1 MAKKFLQI
9 FLLITLFAQR
19 IFAAEISPKEFDDSS
34 LAFIANGF
42 VNFSAA
48 NRNQNSY
55 FQNKNLPDDTSPN
68 HFRRDQSIGNDSQ
81 IYLKTGF
88 ITSNETIYGA
98 VAKLEYN
105 INSDIKKTEKLNLD
119 SAYIFQESKI
129 GKIEFGNNKAVNQK
143 MKVGPARF
151 ARGAGGIN
159 GKYLENINLA
169 NFASSNNSSSPIC
182 SGAACA
188 NIKSPQFI
196 LLAQSPIGHGGYA
209 QGNISQNGKNQFNRS
224 RFRALKDDSFEG
236 MEDATKIS
244 YYTPRLSGLQL
255 GISYAPNSL
264 DQGVTANT
272 TFNNNNFLIKDIFS
286 FGLNYSHDFDN
297 INFLAS
303 ATAEKGKANNSYAL
317 DHIKRNDLFAYDIGT
332 SLSYFGFTLGASFGS
347 WGKSLQEKSG
357 IYSCNYDSTLTLAAQ
372 NCGNGGK
379 KFSNPYYYTT
389 GIAYEFGPVSTSIT
403 SIRSHFQNNI
413 YQAISFGIDYKYKK
427 DLMPYF
433 EVTKFTLKSNQP
445 SASDILGQSSLTN
458 NQRQLKDN
466 SGFVFLTG
474 ILLSF

>member
-1 MAKKFLQI
+1 MAKNFLKSILLYSI
-9 FLLITLFAQR
+9 FFATSS
-19 IFAAEISPKEFDDSS
+19 FASEISSKDFKDDKP
-34 LAFIANGF
+34 LAFVANGF
-42 VNFSAA
+42 VNFTAASRTQDSNFRNKTLPDGSA
-48 NRNQNSY
+48 NRFTQ
-55 FQNKNLPDDTSPN
+55 
-68 HFRRDQSIGNDSQ
+68 DQAIGNDSQ

-88 ITSNETIYGA
+88 KTNQETTYGA

-119 SAYIFQESKI
+119 QAYVFQESKI

-159 GKYLENINLA
+159 GKYLENVNLSD
-169 NFASSNNSSSPIC
+169 FSNNGNVC
-182 SGAACA
+182 SGASCS

-209 QGNISQNGKNQFNRS
+209 QGNISQNGKNQFNQS
-224 RFRALKDDSFEG
+224 RFRALKDDSFDG

-244 YYTPRLSGLQL
+244 YYTPRIAGIQL
-255 GISYAPNSL
+255 GMSYAPNSL

-286 FGLNYSHDFDN
+286 FGLNYSDSFDN
-297 INFLAS
+297 LGVTAS
-303 ATAEKGKANNSYAL
+303 ATAEKGKANNSYSL
-317 DHIKRNDLFAYDIGT
+317 DHIARNDLFAYDFGT
-332 SLSYFGFTLGASFGS
+332 SLSYFGFTIGASYGS

-357 IYSCNYDSTLTLAAQ
+357 IYSCNYNSSLTLSSQ
-372 NCGNGGK
+372 NCVNGGK

-389 GIAYEFGPVSTSIT
+389 GIAYEFGPLSASVTSIK
-403 SIRSHFQNNI
+403 SVFQKNK
-413 YQAISFGIDYKYKK
+413 YDAISFGIDYKYKK

-433 EVTKFTLKSNQP
+433 EITRFKLTSNQP
-445 SASDILGQSSLTN
+445 SASDIANQSSLTN